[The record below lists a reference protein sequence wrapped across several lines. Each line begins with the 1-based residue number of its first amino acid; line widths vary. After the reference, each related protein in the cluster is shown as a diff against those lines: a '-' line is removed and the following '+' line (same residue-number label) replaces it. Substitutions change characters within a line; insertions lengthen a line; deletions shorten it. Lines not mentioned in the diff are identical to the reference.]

1 MSQFCEDEN
10 GALIYNH
17 IPNGSWN
24 SNNGLGLNKIS
35 GNGQIGSDINHYHFG
50 NNGYGNSH
58 QEEIENQRGT
68 NSRSR
73 GDTFTLPIK
82 ADPLPPQVFAE
93 NTFVL
98 FYLQC
103 FSFIILKFIIMNT

>member
-35 GNGQIGSDINHYHFG
+35 GNGHIGSDINHYNFG
-50 NNGYGNSH
+50 KNGYGNSH
-58 QEEIENQRGT
+58 QEEMETQRRT

-82 ADPLPPQVFAE
+82 ADPLPPQVFVK
-93 NTFVL
+93 TPL
-98 FYLQC
+98 CC
-103 FSFIILKFIIMNT
+103 FLLAFFHSSQ